1 MHCHTKGTK
10 TGAKTGTK
18 IKNWKG
24 PKLVNIQLTEEKKNF
39 DVALVKGG
47 RLVYCY

>member
-18 IKNWKG
+18 TETKRAKKG
-24 PKLVNIQLTEEKKNF
+24 SASFKV
-39 DVALVKGG
+39 
-47 RLVYCY
+47 R